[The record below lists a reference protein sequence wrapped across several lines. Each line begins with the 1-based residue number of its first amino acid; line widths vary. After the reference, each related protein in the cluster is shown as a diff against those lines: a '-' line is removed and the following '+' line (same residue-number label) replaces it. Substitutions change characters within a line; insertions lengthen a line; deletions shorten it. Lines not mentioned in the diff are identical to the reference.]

1 MARALFA
8 VSLLVD
14 RTFWSLGADINPVD
28 AFTNSRSYVHQDMGA
43 CQQKPLSLPAASI
56 GCSDFYPWV
65 HNLFLEFVPK
75 VWGQGILTTY
85 GTPLNDSSNSIH
97 QLDIEWSNHSP
108 SSQKRMCIW
117 SIHLESS
124 QFWSPY
130 CKLVSHRA
138 MLYHAQYAKNM
149 LDYSHI
155 PLPKGLTRVRYLIAS
170 NWSASALHLIK
181 PLPPLVAP
189 FCVFASSLSVDS
201 SAPFSICDN
210 SNHSA
215 KYFYSVGNEN
225 CNVDS
230 VTHRQ
235 SIMLVTQKAWCF
247 YFCNPCLDSDL
258 QRIQQQVFSVVSWK
272 PLLVL
277 YGV

>member
-14 RTFWSLGADINPVD
+14 RTFWSLGANINPVD

-85 GTPLNDSSNSIH
+85 RTPLNSSSSSIH
-97 QLDIEWSNHSP
+97 QLEIEWSNHSP

-138 MLYHAQYAKNM
+138 MLYHSHYAKNM

-155 PLPKGLTRVRYLIAS
+155 PLPKGLTRVRY
-170 NWSASALHLIK
+170 HL
-181 PLPPLVAP
+181 
-189 FCVFASSLSVDS
+189 
-201 SAPFSICDN
+201 
-210 SNHSA
+210 
-215 KYFYSVGNEN
+215 
-225 CNVDS
+225 
-230 VTHRQ
+230 
-235 SIMLVTQKAWCF
+235 
-247 YFCNPCLDSDL
+247 
-258 QRIQQQVFSVVSWK
+258 
-272 PLLVL
+272 
-277 YGV
+277 